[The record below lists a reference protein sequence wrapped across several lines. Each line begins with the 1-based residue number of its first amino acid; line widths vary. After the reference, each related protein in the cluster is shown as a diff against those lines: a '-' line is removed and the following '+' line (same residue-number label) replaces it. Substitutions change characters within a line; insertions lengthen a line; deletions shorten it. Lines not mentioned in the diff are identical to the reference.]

1 MRKSNEYLALED
13 AIARG
18 VRAIRRAKGFRK
30 TEIACE
36 LATLRKMQAALGE
49 DRD

>member
-1 MRKSNEYLALED
+1 MLLHEAFAQSGAP
-13 AIARG
+13 
-18 VRAIRRAKGFRK
+18 KGPAK